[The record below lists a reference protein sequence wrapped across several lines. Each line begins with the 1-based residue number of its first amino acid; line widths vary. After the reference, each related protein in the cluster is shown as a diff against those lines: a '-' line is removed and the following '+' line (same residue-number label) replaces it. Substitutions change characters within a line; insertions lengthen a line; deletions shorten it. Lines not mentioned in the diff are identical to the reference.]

1 MELGGNAPFIVFDDA
16 DLESAVKT
24 CFDAK
29 FKSNGEVC
37 IAANRIY
44 IQKGLYE
51 KFTEKL
57 TEMVSSKLSLGS
69 GFNKEVTTGPLID
82 KQGAEKVEK
91 LIKNAVD
98 NGAKIKVGGK
108 RIEDTNFVE
117 PTVLANMKDNM
128 DITHEEIFG
137 PVAALY
143 SFNDEK
149 EVIKKANNTNMGLAS
164 YFFARDLS
172 RVWRV
177 AEKLQTGMVGVN
189 TCSIENPSAPFG
201 GVKESGIGKEGSYLG
216 MEDYVNYKTIHLGLD

>member
-16 DLESAVKT
+16 DLDAAVKT

-44 IQKGLYE
+44 IQKDLYE
-51 KFTEKL
+51 KFTEKF
-57 TEMVSSKLSLGS
+57 TQMVSSKLSIGS
-69 GFNKEVTTGPLID
+69 GFNKDVTTGPLID
-82 KQGAEKVEK
+82 KQGVEKVEK

-98 NGAKIKVGGK
+98 NGAQVKVGGK
-108 RIEDTNFVE
+108 RVGDSNFVE
-117 PTVLANMKDNM
+117 PTVLANMKDSM

-201 GVKESGIGKEGSYLG
+201 GVKESGVGKEGSYLG
-216 MEDYVNYKTIHLGLD
+216 MEDYVNYKTIHLGLA